1 MTADHHT
8 TIGHALA
15 IQFDDVSVWVANG
28 PTILDHLTWHV
39 GIGQRWA
46 LLGPNGS
53 GKSTTLTLAGAVR
66 HPSQGHASVLGSQF
80 GKTDIPKLRE
90 SIGYVESG
98 AQSLDWLTG
107 EEVVLTGIGS
117 TLRPLWWN
125 YTDADRARARDM
137 LDLLGCGDLADRE
150 IKTCSQGERGR
161 IRIARALVTQP
172 RLLLLDEPAVGL
184 DLAAREALIA
194 ALDRLAYERPEMTT
208 VIVSHH
214 LEELPG
220 STTHALLL
228 NSGRAVA
235 EGPIDEILTSE
246 NLSMC
251 FGLPVVCRHDGDRWF
266 ARAAASWART
276 SGAPAVALAGGGR
289 VR

>member
-1 MTADHHT
+1 MTLDQDTLA
-8 TIGHALA
+8 APSLA

-39 GIGQRWA
+39 GTGQRWA

-53 GKSTTLTLAGAVR
+53 GKSTTLSLAGAVR
-66 HPSQGHASVLGSQF
+66 HPSRGRASVLGSQF
-80 GKTDIPKLRE
+80 GRTDIPKLRE

-125 YTDADRARARDM
+125 YSDADRFRAREM
-137 LDLLGCGDLADRE
+137 LDLLGCGQLADRE

-194 ALDRLAYERPEMTT
+194 ALDRLALEQPEMTM

-228 NSGRAVA
+228 NGGRSVA
-235 EGPIDEILTSE
+235 EGRIHEVLTSD
-246 NLSMC
+246 NLSEC

-266 ARAAASWART
+266 ARATASWAR
-276 SGAPAVALAGGGR
+276 SAGAPATAMSGGSRG
-289 VR
+289 

>member
-1 MTADHHT
+1 MTEDHD
-8 TIGHALA
+8 GLVVPSLA

-39 GIGQRWA
+39 GAGQRWA

-53 GKSTTLTLAGAVR
+53 GKSTTLSLAGAVR
-66 HPSQGHASVLGSQF
+66 HPSSGRVSVLGSQF
-80 GKTDIPKLRE
+80 GRTDIPKLRE

-125 YTDADRARARDM
+125 YSEADRVRAREM
-137 LDLLGCGDLADRE
+137 LALLGCGQLADRE

-161 IRIARALVTQP
+161 IRIARALITQP

-194 ALDRLAYERPEMTT
+194 ALDRLAFEQPEMTM

-220 STTHALLL
+220 SATHALLL
-228 NSGRAVA
+228 NGGRSVA
-235 EGPIDEILTSE
+235 EGPINDVLTSDT
-246 NLSMC
+246 LSEC
-251 FGLPVVCRHDGDRWF
+251 FGLPVVCRHDGERWF
-266 ARAAASWART
+266 ARAAASWARAAV
-276 SGAPAVALAGGGR
+276 APAAAMSGGGHG
-289 VR
+289 

>member
-1 MTADHHT
+1 MQSPAV
-8 TIGHALA
+8 L
-15 IQFDDVSVWVANG
+15 FDDVSVWIAHG
-28 PTILDHLTWHV
+28 PTILDSVSWRV
-39 GIGQRWA
+39 EQGERWA

-66 HPSQGHASVLGSQF
+66 HPSRGSISVLGSEF
-80 GKTDIPKLRE
+80 GKTDIPLLRR

-125 YTDADRARARDM
+125 YTDADRARAREM
-137 LDLLGCGDLADRE
+137 LALLGCEGLADRE

-194 ALDRLAYERPEMTT
+194 ALDHLSHGQPEMTM

-220 STTHALLL
+220 SITHGMLL
-228 NSGRAVA
+228 NGGRVVA
-235 EGPIDEILTSE
+235 QGPINDVLTSE
-246 NLSMC
+246 HLSAS
-251 FGLPVVCRHDGDRWF
+251 FGLPVTCRHDGDRWF
-266 ARAAASWART
+266 ARAAPSWAR
-276 SGAPAVALAGGGR
+276 SAPAELAGVSGGASNE
-289 VR
+289 

>member
-1 MTADHHT
+1 MTVDKYTLPAPS
-8 TIGHALA
+8 LS
-15 IQFDDVSVWVANG
+15 IQFDNVSVWVANG
-28 PTILDHLTWHV
+28 PTILDRLTWHV
-39 GIGQRWA
+39 GTGQRWA

-66 HPSQGHASVLGSQF
+66 HPSKGHASVLGSQF

-125 YTDADRARARDM
+125 YTAADRVRARDM
-137 LDLLGCGDLADRE
+137 LALLGCGELAERE

-194 ALDRLAYERPEMTT
+194 ALDRLAVERPEMTS

-228 NSGRAVA
+228 NGGQAVA
-235 EGPIDEILTSE
+235 EGPIAEILTSD

-251 FGLPVVCRHDGDRWF
+251 FGLPVVCRHDGERWF
-266 ARAAASWART
+266 ARATASWART
-276 SGAPAVALAGGGR
+276 PGSTAVALAGGRHG
-289 VR
+289 

>member
-1 MTADHHT
+1 MSEDSATSPKE
-8 TIGHALA
+8 GLA
-15 IQFDDVSVWVANG
+15 IQFDEVSVWVANG
-28 PTILDHLTWHV
+28 PTILDRLTWHV
-39 GIGQRWA
+39 GIGERWA

-53 GKSTTLTLAGAVR
+53 GKSTTLTLAGAMR
-66 HPSQGHASVLGSQF
+66 HPSSGRASVLGCQF

-90 SIGYVESG
+90 SIGYVKSG

-125 YTDADRARARDM
+125 YSESDRVLAKEM
-137 LDLLGCGDLADRE
+137 LELLGCVELADRE

-161 IRIARALVTQP
+161 IRIARALITQP
-172 RLLLLDEPAVGL
+172 RLLLMDEPAVGL
-184 DLAAREALIA
+184 DLAAREALIS
-194 ALDRLAYERPEMTT
+194 ALDRLAVERPEMTI

-220 STTHALLL
+220 CTTHALLL
-228 NSGRAVA
+228 NGGRAVA
-235 EGPIDEILTSE
+235 EGSIGDVLTSE
-246 NLSMC
+246 NLSNC

-266 ARAAASWART
+266 ARATASWVRGKRPN
-276 SGAPAVALAGGGR
+276 SVALAGSGHE
-289 VR
+289 

>member
-1 MTADHHT
+1 MTEGND
-8 TIGHALA
+8 TIFAPPLA
-15 IQFDDVSVWVANG
+15 IQFDDVSIWVANG

-39 GIGQRWA
+39 GAGQRWA

-66 HPSQGHASVLGSQF
+66 HPSKGRVSVLGSRF

-125 YTDADRARARDM
+125 YRDADRIRAREM
-137 LDLLGCGDLADRE
+137 LELLGCGELADRE

-194 ALDRLAYERPEMTT
+194 ALDRLACERPEMTM

-220 STTHALLL
+220 CTTHALLL
-228 NSGRAVA
+228 NGGRAVA
-235 EGPIDEILTSE
+235 EGKIDEILTSD
-246 NLSMC
+246 NLSAC
-251 FGLPVVCRHDGDRWF
+251 FGLPVVCRHDGERWF
-266 ARAAASWART
+266 ARATPSWARS
-276 SGAPAVALAGGGR
+276 SGSPATAMAGG
-289 VR
+289 VRG

>member
-1 MTADHHT
+1 MTAINQVT
-8 TIGHALA
+8 RIPSLA
-15 IQFDDVSVWVANG
+15 IQFDDVSVWIANG
-28 PTILDHLTWHV
+28 PTILDRLTWHV

-66 HPSQGHASVLGSQF
+66 HPSRGHVSVLASQF

-125 YTDADRARARDM
+125 YTDGDRVRARNM
-137 LDLLGCGDLADRE
+137 LELLGCGELADRE

-194 ALDRLAYERPEMTT
+194 ALDRLALERPEMTS

-228 NSGRAVA
+228 NGGRAVA
-235 EGPIDEILTSE
+235 DGPIDDILTSE
-246 NLSMC
+246 NLSTC
-251 FGLPVVCRHDGDRWF
+251 FGLPVVCRHDGERWF
-266 ARAAASWART
+266 ARAAASWVRAAG
-276 SGAPAVALAGGGR
+276 SPAVALAGGGHG
-289 VR
+289 

>member
-1 MTADHHT
+1 MTV
-8 TIGHALA
+8 GHDTNPRPPLA
-15 IQFDDVSVWVANG
+15 IQFADVSVWVANG

-39 GIGQRWA
+39 GAGQRWA

-66 HPSQGHASVLGSQF
+66 HPSRGHVSVLGSQF

-117 TLRPLWWN
+117 TLRPLWWK
-125 YTDADRARARDM
+125 YSDEDRVRAREM
-137 LDLLGCGDLADRE
+137 LDLLGCGDLAERE

-194 ALDRLAYERPEMTT
+194 ALDRLAFDRPEMTT

-228 NSGRAVA
+228 NGGRAVA
-235 EGPIDEILTSE
+235 EGKIDDVLTSD
-246 NLSMC
+246 NLSAC
-251 FGLPVVCRHDGDRWF
+251 FGLPVVCRHDGERWF
-266 ARAAASWART
+266 ARATASWART
-276 SGAPAVALAGGGR
+276 SGSAATAMAGGGR
-289 VR
+289 G

>member
-1 MTADHHT
+1 MTVQDETVSASS
-8 TIGHALA
+8 LA

-28 PTILDHLTWHV
+28 PTILDNLTWHV
-39 GIGQRWA
+39 GIGERWA

-53 GKSTTLTLAGAVR
+53 GKSTTLSLAGAVR
-66 HPSQGHASVLGSQF
+66 HPSRGRASVLGSQF

-125 YTDADRARARDM
+125 YTDEHRSRAREM
-137 LDLLGCGDLADRE
+137 LDLLGCGDLAERE

-161 IRIARALVTQP
+161 IRIARALITRP

-194 ALDRLAYERPEMTT
+194 ALDRLAAEQPDMTM

-228 NSGRAVA
+228 NNGRSVA
-235 EGPIDEILTSE
+235 EGRINEVLTSE
-246 NLSMC
+246 HLSTC
-251 FGLPVVCRHDGDRWF
+251 FGLPVVCRHDGERWF
-266 ARAAASWART
+266 ARATASWAR
-276 SGAPAVALAGGGR
+276 SGSEPVAALPGGGSA
-289 VR
+289 

>member
-1 MTADHHT
+1 MTGGFDASAES
-8 TIGHALA
+8 ALA
-15 IQFDDVSVWVANG
+15 IQFEDVSIWVAHG
-28 PTILDHLTWHV
+28 PTILDHLTWRV
-39 GIGQRWA
+39 GTGQRWA

-53 GKSTTLTLAGAVR
+53 GKSTTLSLAGAVR
-66 HPSQGHASVLGSQF
+66 HPSRGRVSVLGSQF
-80 GKTDIPKLRE
+80 GRTDIPKLRE
-90 SIGYVESG
+90 SIGYVEAG

-125 YTDADRARARDM
+125 YSDADRLRAREM
-137 LDLLGCGDLADRE
+137 LDLLGCGALADRE

-194 ALDRLAYERPEMTT
+194 ALDNLAAERPEMTM

-220 STTHALLL
+220 RTTHALLL
-228 NSGRAVA
+228 SDGRSVA
-235 EGPIDEILTSE
+235 EGPIHQVLTSE
-246 NLSMC
+246 NLSTC
-251 FGLPVVCRHDGDRWF
+251 FGLPVVCHHDGDRWF
-266 ARAAASWART
+266 ARATASWARGERPMT
-276 SGAPAVALAGGGR
+276 AAMAGGGHG
-289 VR
+289 

>member
-1 MTADHHT
+1 MSF
-8 TIGHALA
+8 GHENSPRDRLA
-15 IQFDDVSVWVANG
+15 IQFDDVSIWVAHG
-28 PTILDHLTWHV
+28 PTILDHLTWQV
-39 GIGQRWA
+39 GVGERWA

-53 GKSTTLTLAGAVR
+53 GKSTMLSLAGAVR
-66 HPSQGHASVLGSQF
+66 HPSQGYVSVLGSQF

-125 YTDADRARARDM
+125 YRDADRARAREM
-137 LDLLGCGDLADRE
+137 LDLLGCGELAERE

-194 ALDRLAYERPEMTT
+194 ALDRLAIERPEMTM

-228 NSGRAVA
+228 NGGQTVA
-235 EGPIDEILTSE
+235 EGRIHEVLTSD
-246 NLSMC
+246 NLSSC
-251 FGLPVVCRHDGDRWF
+251 FGLPVVCHHDGERWF
-266 ARAAASWART
+266 ARATASWVRG
-276 SGAPAVALAGGGR
+276 SRSPAAALSGGGS
-289 VR
+289 V

>member
-1 MTADHHT
+1 MTEDDDKT
-8 TIGHALA
+8 SKSPPV
-15 IQFDDVSVWVANG
+15 IQFDNVSIWVAHG
-28 PTILDHLTWHV
+28 PTILEDLTWHV

-53 GKSTTLTLAGAVR
+53 GKSTTLSLSGAVR
-66 HPSQGHASVLGSQF
+66 HPSKGHVSVLGSQF
-80 GKTDIPKLRE
+80 GKTDMPKLRE

-107 EEVVLTGIGS
+107 EEVVLTGFGS

-125 YTDADRARARDM
+125 YSNADRLRAREM
-137 LDLLGCGDLADRE
+137 LDLLGCGALADRE

-194 ALDRLAYERPEMTT
+194 ALDSLAAERSEMSM

-228 NSGRAVA
+228 NGGRSVA
-235 EGPIDEILTSE
+235 EGPIQEVLTSE
-246 NLSMC
+246 KLSTC
-251 FGLPVVCRHDGDRWF
+251 FGLPVVCHHDGDRWF
-266 ARAAASWART
+266 ARAAASWARGERSLT
-276 SGAPAVALAGGGR
+276 ATVAGGGHG
-289 VR
+289 

>member
-1 MTADHHT
+1 MTV
-8 TIGHALA
+8 GHETSHAPALA

-28 PTILDHLTWHV
+28 PTIIDCLTWHV
-39 GIGQRWA
+39 GTGERWA

-66 HPSQGHASVLGSQF
+66 HPSKGHVSVLGSQF
-80 GKTDIPKLRE
+80 GKTDIPKLRA

-125 YTDADRARARDM
+125 YTDADRVRAREM

-184 DLAAREALIA
+184 DLAAREALMA
-194 ALDRLAYERPEMTT
+194 ALDRLAFDRPEMTT

-228 NSGRAVA
+228 NGGRSLA
-235 EGPIDEILTSE
+235 EGPIHNVLTSD
-246 NLSMC
+246 NLSTC
-251 FGLPVVCRHDGDRWF
+251 FGLPVVCRHDGERWF
-266 ARAAASWART
+266 ARANASWART
-276 SGAPAVALAGGGR
+276 AGASNLAMAGR
-289 VR
+289 GHG

>member
-1 MTADHHT
+1 MSEDSATSPNA
-8 TIGHALA
+8 GLA
-15 IQFDDVSVWVANG
+15 IQFDEVSIWVANG
-28 PTILDHLTWHV
+28 PTILDRLTWHV
-39 GIGQRWA
+39 GIGERWA

-53 GKSTTLTLAGAVR
+53 GKSTTLNLAGAVR
-66 HPSQGHASVLGSQF
+66 HPSRGRASVLGSQF

-107 EEVVLTGIGS
+107 EEVVLTGIGA

-125 YTDADRARARDM
+125 YSEADRVLAREM
-137 LDLLGCGDLADRE
+137 LELLGCCELVNRE

-161 IRIARALVTQP
+161 IRIARALITRP

-194 ALDRLAYERPEMTT
+194 ALDNLAAERPEMTM

-220 STTHALLL
+220 SMTHALLL
-228 NSGRAVA
+228 NGGRSVA
-235 EGPIDEILTSE
+235 EGSIRDVLTSE
-246 NLSMC
+246 NLSDC
-251 FGLPVVCRHDGDRWF
+251 FGLPVVCHHDGDRWF
-266 ARAAASWART
+266 ARATASWARGERSNQEVLVG
-276 SGAPAVALAGGGR
+276 SGHD
-289 VR
+289 

>member
-1 MTADHHT
+1 MSF
-8 TIGHALA
+8 GHDNSPLDRLA
-15 IQFDDVSVWVANG
+15 IQFDDVSIWVANG
-28 PTILDHLTWHV
+28 PTILDHLTWQGGV
-39 GIGQRWA
+39 GERWA

-53 GKSTTLTLAGAVR
+53 GKSTMLSLAGAVR
-66 HPSQGHASVLGSQF
+66 HPSQGFVSVLGSQF

-125 YTDADRARARDM
+125 YRDADRARAREM
-137 LDLLGCGDLADRE
+137 LDLLGCGELAERE

-194 ALDRLAYERPEMTT
+194 ALDRLATERPEMTM

-228 NSGRAVA
+228 NGGRTVA
-235 EGPIDEILTSE
+235 EGQIHGVLTSD
-246 NLSMC
+246 NLSSC
-251 FGLPVVCRHDGDRWF
+251 FGLPVVCHHDGERWF
-266 ARAAASWART
+266 ARATASWVRGNR
-276 SGAPAVALAGGGR
+276 SPAAALSGGGG
-289 VR
+289 V

>member
-1 MTADHHT
+1 MTATSDLSRT
-8 TIGHALA
+8 PSVA
-15 IQFDDVSVWVANG
+15 IQFDYVSVWIANG
-28 PTILDHLTWHV
+28 PTILDHLSWRVRT
-39 GIGQRWA
+39 GQRWA

-66 HPSQGHASVLGSQF
+66 HPSKGQVSVLGSQF
-80 GKTDIPKLRE
+80 GKTDIPKLRQ
-90 SIGYVESG
+90 SIGYVEAG

-125 YTDADRARARDM
+125 YTDADRQRARDM
-137 LDLLGCGDLADRE
+137 LELLGCGELAERE

-194 ALDRLAYERPEMTT
+194 ALDRLAIERPEMTS

-228 NSGRAVA
+228 SGGRAVA
-235 EGPIDEILTSE
+235 DGPIDDILTSE
-246 NLSMC
+246 NLSAC
-251 FGLPVVCRHDGDRWF
+251 FGLPVECRHDGERWF

-276 SGAPAVALAGGGR
+276 SGATVAALAGGGHD
-289 VR
+289 

>member
-1 MTADHHT
+1 MTAERPIVT
-8 TIGHALA
+8 SSQPA

-28 PTILDHLTWHV
+28 PTILDHLTWRV
-39 GIGQRWA
+39 DTGQRWA

-53 GKSTTLTLAGAVR
+53 GKSTTLSLAGAIR
-66 HPSQGHASVLGSQF
+66 HPSRGRVSVLGSQF

-125 YTDADRARARDM
+125 YREADRVRARAM
-137 LDLLGCGDLADRE
+137 LDLLGCGALADRE

-161 IRIARALVTQP
+161 IRIARALITDP

-194 ALDRLAYERPEMTT
+194 ALDRLAVERPEVSM

-214 LEELPG
+214 IEELPG

-228 NSGRAVA
+228 NGGRAVA
-235 EGPIDEILTSE
+235 EGVIGAVMTSE
-246 NLSMC
+246 NLSDC
-251 FGLPVVCRHDGDRWF
+251 FGLPVVCRHDGERWF
-266 ARAAASWART
+266 ARAEASWSRPER
-276 SGAPAVALAGGGR
+276 SQYAVTTGGSLG
-289 VR
+289 

>member
-1 MTADHHT
+1 MTDIHHAT
-8 TIGHALA
+8 PASSLA
-15 IQFDDVSVWVANG
+15 IQFDDVSVWIANG
-28 PTILDHLTWHV
+28 PTILHNLTWHV
-39 GIGQRWA
+39 GTGERWA

-66 HPSQGHASVLGSQF
+66 HPSRGRISVLGSQF

-125 YTDADRARARDM
+125 YTDEHRSRAREM
-137 LDLLGCGDLADRE
+137 LDLLGCGELADRE

-161 IRIARALVTQP
+161 IRIARALITEP

-194 ALDRLAYERPEMTT
+194 ALDRLAAERPDMTM

-214 LEELPG
+214 IEELPG

-228 NSGRAVA
+228 NGGRAVA
-235 EGPIDEILTSE
+235 EGRIHDVLTSD
-246 NLSMC
+246 NLGAC

-266 ARAAASWART
+266 ARATASWAR
-276 SGAPAVALAGGGR
+276 SGGAASAALAGGERG
-289 VR
+289 

>member
-1 MTADHHT
+1 MTVNQDTSSAPP
-8 TIGHALA
+8 LA

-28 PTILDHLTWHV
+28 PTILDRLTWHV
-39 GIGQRWA
+39 GVGQRWA

-66 HPSQGHASVLGSQF
+66 HPSRGHASVLGSQF

-125 YTDADRARARDM
+125 YSDADRLRAREM
-137 LDLLGCGDLADRE
+137 LDLLGCGELADRE

-194 ALDRLAYERPEMTT
+194 ALDRLACERAEMTT

-228 NSGRAVA
+228 NGGRAVA
-235 EGPIDEILTSE
+235 EGKIDEILTSD
-246 NLSMC
+246 NLSAC
-251 FGLPVVCRHDGDRWF
+251 FGLPVVCRHDGERWF
-266 ARAAASWART
+266 ARATASWARAAGT
-276 SGAPAVALAGGGR
+276 PAVAMAGGARG
-289 VR
+289 

>member
-1 MTADHHT
+1 MTVQYETAS
-8 TIGHALA
+8 ASSLA

-28 PTILDHLTWHV
+28 PTILDDLTWHV
-39 GIGQRWA
+39 GIGERWA

-53 GKSTTLTLAGAVR
+53 GKSTTLSLAGAVR
-66 HPSQGHASVLGSQF
+66 HPSRGRASVLGSQF

-125 YTDADRARARDM
+125 YTDEHRSRAREM
-137 LDLLGCGDLADRE
+137 LDLLGCGDLAERE

-161 IRIARALVTQP
+161 IRIARALITRP

-194 ALDRLAYERPEMTT
+194 ALDRLAAEQPEMTM

-228 NSGRAVA
+228 NNGRSVA
-235 EGPIDEILTSE
+235 EGRINEVLTSE
-246 NLSMC
+246 HLSTC
-251 FGLPVVCRHDGDRWF
+251 FGLPVVCRHDGERWF
-266 ARAAASWART
+266 ARATASWAR
-276 SGAPAVALAGGGR
+276 SGSESVAALPGGGSA
-289 VR
+289 